1 MLTHPLHLTT
11 PSSFCLLPHLHPKP
25 PHPSLCLPCLFSVS
39 SSLSLP
45 CTLFAP
51 TYFALRH
58 LPLPSLPVIIN
69 IDPQLPFCLDS
80 LNLFSPLYR
89 FSPTNVSYPHF
100 DRIAGIYLQILYRIV
115 VRDITSFSI
124 IFAIFWFMFSGSFYL
139 ILAGD
144 RWIAPDGQEGTALE
158 INPDTA
164 GWGPP

>member
-1 MLTHPLHLTT
+1 MSEDEAVRHIYFAIRHLQ
-11 PSSFCLLPHLHPKP
+11 L
-25 PHPSLCLPCLFSVS
+25 PSLFPPININPLYSLSPSHLSYFPPLPIT
-39 SSLSLP
+39 SLSLSHQR
-45 CTLFAP
+45 LF
-51 TYFALRH
+51 
-58 LPLPSLPVIIN
+58 
-69 IDPQLPFCLDS
+69 
-80 LNLFSPLYR
+80 
-89 FSPTNVSYPHF
+89 PHF

-164 GWGPP
+164 G